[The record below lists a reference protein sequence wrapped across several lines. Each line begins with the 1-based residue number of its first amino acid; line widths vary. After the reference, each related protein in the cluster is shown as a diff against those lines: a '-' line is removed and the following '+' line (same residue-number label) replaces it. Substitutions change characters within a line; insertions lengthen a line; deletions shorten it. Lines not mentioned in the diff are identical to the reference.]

1 MKIATVLA
9 AVTVALAALIASVSA
24 AENPP
29 NPEQSERASNAIET
43 ELLLRSAC
51 KEYVAIHS
59 EGEALEE
66 AMVSASDVEKLASL
80 FRLKSEQESRL
91 SDAEQPVINQL
102 SDDEIERLRAIAD
115 VQRAVNTARDDYE
128 WPYYGTVDRLLVEL
142 MGTAWD
148 TREAA
153 IVHFCTRGRRAG

>member
-51 KEYVAIHS
+51 KEYVAAYTAQETI
-59 EGEALEE
+59 EG
-66 AMVSASDVEKLASL
+66 LADWNDPSKVPSL
-80 FRLKSEQESRL
+80 WEILQGIWSRL
-91 SDAEQPVINQL
+91 SDAEQKVINHL
-102 SDDEIERLRAIAD
+102 SDDEIAQLREIAS
-115 VQRAVNTARDDYE
+115 VQRAVQTALEDGD
-128 WPYYGTVDRLLVEL
+128 WPFMGKVHDLLREL
-142 MGTAWD
+142 QGNAQD
-148 TREAA
+148 AREAA
-153 IVHFCTRGRRAG
+153 TVHFCTRGRRAE